1 MPDFPLLE
9 AFQKRD
15 SNYLPL
21 WYMRQAGR
29 YLPEYN
35 EIRKGKTFLDLSM
48 TPELSIE
55 VSLQPHRRYGM
66 DGIIMFSDILTPVHA
81 AGIPLHFEEG
91 RGPVLE
97 KTIRQESELALI
109 DDYDPARDNPYVG
122 ETLQG
127 IQQYIEKLSD
137 EIRPTLIGFAGAPF
151 TLASYIVE
159 GSTTRKFELTKT
171 AAFRDTDFFL
181 KLLDR
186 LAEITADYLCYQIDN
201 GAQVVQL
208 FDSWGGILQSDDY
221 EEFSG
226 QFNRKILSQVR
237 RKARKPFRFIMF
249 TGNSAHLVEQIASM
263 DPDGM
268 SLDWRT
274 PDEVIRKLPAEL
286 LLQGNLDPL
295 ILYGKKERVV
305 DATKKVISRFA
316 GKKHIFNLG
325 HGIHPSTPLE
335 NVQAMIDT
343 VRAHRD

>member
-1 MPDFPLLE
+1 MSEYPLIQ
-9 AFQKRD
+9 AFQGRD
-15 SNYLPL
+15 PQYLPL

-35 EIRKGKTFLDLSM
+35 EIRQGKTFLDLSM

-97 KTIRQESELALI
+97 KTIRSESELSLI
-109 DDYDPARDNPYVG
+109 DDYVPERDNAYVG

-127 IQQYIEKLSD
+127 IEDYIENLDSQKK
-137 EIRPTLIGFAGAPF
+137 PALIGFAGAPF

-159 GSTTRKFELTKT
+159 GSTTRKFEKTKGF
-171 AAFRDTDFFL
+171 AFGQTEFFL
-181 KLLDR
+181 KLLRR
-186 LAEITADYLCYQIDN
+186 LADITGEYLCYQIEM
-201 GAQVVQL
+201 GARVVQL
-208 FDSWGGILQSDDY
+208 FDSWGGILQADDY

-226 QFNRKILSQVR
+226 QFNRQILSYVR
-237 RKARKPFRFIMF
+237 RKSKRPFRFIMF
-249 TGNSAHLVEQIASM
+249 TGNSAHLVDRIAAM
-263 DPDGM
+263 EPDGM
-268 SLDWRT
+268 SLDWRAT
-274 PDEVIRKLPAEL
+274 DESIAALPSEL

-295 ILYGKKERVV
+295 ILYGSKERVV
-305 DATKKVISRFA
+305 DATKKAIQRFA

-335 NVQAMIDT
+335 NVQAMIET
-343 VRAHRD
+343 VRQHRD